1 MYSELVKNFSYDL
14 DRFFEI
20 VPSNT
25 DVFSK
30 SYTRS
35 NIYADNE
42 KLLTEI
48 LVAGID
54 PESIDISVRHNH
66 LTIKGKQKKNRHAST
81 ENMPR
86 LIKELHCP
94 DLAHEI
100 KIPFEFE
107 EDQIKAEL
115 ENGILSITVTK
126 SEAKDSKKVPITLL
140 N

>member
-1 MYSELVKNFSYDL
+1 MYSELIKNLSYDL

-42 KLLTEI
+42 KLLAEI

-54 PESIDISVRHNH
+54 PESIDISVKHNQ
-66 LTIKGKQKKNRHAST
+66 LTIKGKQKKNRHSST

-86 LIKELHCP
+86 LIKELHCS
-94 DLAHEI
+94 DLAHKI
-100 KIPFEFE
+100 QIPFEFE
-107 EDQIKAEL
+107 EEHIKAEL
-115 ENGILSITVTK
+115 ENGILSITVKK
-126 SEAKDSKKVPITLL
+126 SESKDSTKVPVTLL